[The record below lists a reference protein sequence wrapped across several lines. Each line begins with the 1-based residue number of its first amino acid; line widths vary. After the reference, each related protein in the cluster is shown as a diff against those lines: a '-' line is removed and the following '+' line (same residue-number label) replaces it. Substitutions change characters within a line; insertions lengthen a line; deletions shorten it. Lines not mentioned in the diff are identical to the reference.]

1 MKTILNYL
9 LFLLF
14 IWVIITI
21 DGAGIGQLFVE
32 SLLIIV
38 LIGLRVNHQVL
49 TDFIMRDEN

>member
-1 MKTILNYL
+1 MKTRLNYL

-32 SLLIIV
+32 SLLMVIF
-38 LIGLRVNHQVL
+38 IGLRVNHQVL
-49 TDFIMRDEN
+49 TDFIMKDEN

>member
-38 LIGLRVNHQVL
+38 FIGLRVNLKIL
-49 TDFIMRDEN
+49 TDFIMRDDN

>member
-32 SLLIIV
+32 SLLMVIF
-38 LIGLRVNHQVL
+38 IGLRVNHQIL

>member
-32 SLLIIV
+32 SLLMVIF
-38 LIGLRVNHQVL
+38 IGLRVNHQVL
-49 TDFIMRDEN
+49 TDFIMKDEN

>member
-21 DGAGIGQLFVE
+21 DGAGIDQLFIE
-32 SLLIIV
+32 SLLMVIF
-38 LIGLRVNHQVL
+38 IGLRVNHQVL
-49 TDFIMRDEN
+49 TDFIMKDEN

>member
-38 LIGLRVNHQVL
+38 FIGLRVNHQIL
-49 TDFIMRDEN
+49 TDFIMKDEN